1 MTTFFFYDS
10 KQQRGP
16 VPSFAFHS
24 LKFCISW
31 KLRLSSFEN
40 NSLRTKDCLFLKIS
54 FFPNT
59 SFGVSIFKKA
69 TIPILPE
76 LNDIFFWTNTKLCS
90 PKRLSF
96 ALMKI
101 DFLFL
106 TLCFFLDGKVNEK
119 EKWSTEL
126 NRWKGGERIFPP
138 FFLLILSSFFLRV
151 WRKWSTLED
160 FFGKKPKTILS
171 KSISFFALMVNVPL
185 LNALLF
191 FGGGEKNHRR

>member
-1 MTTFFFYDS
+1 MTTFFSMTLKTTMWTGCFIHFSFIKVLYFAEAETLEFW
-10 KQQRGP
+10 KQQLKNK
-16 VPSFAFHS
+16 S
-24 LKFCISW
+24 LFIFRR
-31 KLRLSSFEN
+31 KLVFSQTLS
-40 NSLRTKDCLFLKIS
+40 
-54 FFPNT
+54 

-76 LNDIFFWTNTKLCS
+76 LNDIFFWTNTKMCS

-126 NRWKGGERIFPP
+126 NRWKGVERTFSH
-138 FFLLILSSFFLRV
+138 FFS
-151 WRKWSTLED
+151 
-160 FFGKKPKTILS
+160 
-171 KSISFFALMVNVPL
+171 
-185 LNALLF
+185 
-191 FGGGEKNHRR
+191 